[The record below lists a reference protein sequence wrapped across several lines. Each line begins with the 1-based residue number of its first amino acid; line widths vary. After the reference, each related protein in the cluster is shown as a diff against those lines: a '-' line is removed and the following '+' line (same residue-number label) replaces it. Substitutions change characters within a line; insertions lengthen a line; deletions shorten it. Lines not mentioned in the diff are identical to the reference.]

1 MVNAMTLH
9 RRTMTRRISVKTNLN
24 KYHSSLSRRD
34 FLKSLGLAGVA
45 FGAAPVLFPGQSIRD
60 LDEIMASPEAA
71 SMRPSYVKEVEK
83 PTVEV
88 DWTAMER
95 FDYSKVVWAS
105 GLQKALGTSQYLNVI
120 QNQRNNRLSR
130 LKANKPGYTLRD
142 DAFVNATYFA
152 PTSFLGPAT
161 NQTPA
166 DLGVPVYEGNPEENG
181 RMIRAFLRFH
191 GAADV
196 GFVELDPLTTEK
208 LIYSYDTVT
217 GSSQGLKLTFSDET
231 HPAETK
237 TERIIP
243 RKARWVIVYT
253 IRMADQL
260 VKSAPTQMIMAP
272 TENAYNLK
280 SIIQGQLQLFLRGL
294 GYMGLGEA
302 SPYDALGSSVG
313 LGIMAGLGEHSRTM
327 HMVTPVYGVR
337 QRVFKL
343 ITDLPLAPGK
353 HVDFGVMRFCRIC
366 KKCADNCPS
375 GAIPT
380 DTETSWNIR
389 GDYQQTGIK
398 SWHRNEAVCL
408 TNVKMM
414 GYSEG
419 CATCFAV
426 CPLSWGI
433 KKTFYQNIL
442 QNTIATAPSLDKVVK
457 ILDSSLGEGL
467 NKNPDEFW
475 DMDLPPFGWE

>member
-1 MVNAMTLH
+1 
-9 RRTMTRRISVKTNLN
+9 LN
-24 KYHSSLSRRD
+24 KYHSSISRRD
-34 FLKSLGLAGVA
+34 FLKSLGLGALA
-45 FGAAPVLFPGQSIRD
+45 CGAAPVLFPARAVHD
-60 LDEIMASPEAA
+60 LDEIMASPAA
-71 SMRPSYVKEVEK
+71 VSMRPSYIREVEK
-83 PTVEV
+83 PTVDI
-88 DWTAMER
+88 DWTAMNR

-105 GLQKALGTSQYLNVI
+105 GLQKALGTSQYLHVMEA
-120 QNQRNNRLSR
+120 QRNNRLSR
-130 LKANKPGYTLRD
+130 LKANTPGYTLKD

-152 PTSFLGPAT
+152 PTSFIGPTT
-161 NQTPA
+161 NQTPG
-166 DLGVPVYEGNPEENG
+166 DLGVPVYEGKPEENA
-181 RMIRAFLRFH
+181 RMIRAFMRFH
-191 GAADV
+191 GAAEV
-196 GFVELDPLTTEK
+196 GFVELDSLTTEK
-208 LIYSYDTVT
+208 LVYSYDTGT
-217 GSSQGLKLTFSDET
+217 GASQGLKLTFSDAT
-231 HPAETK
+231 QASETK

-260 VKSAPTQMIMAP
+260 VQSAPTQMIMAP

-302 SPYDALGSSVG
+302 NPYDSLGSSVG
-313 LGIMAGLGEHSRTM
+313 FGIMAGLGEHSRTM

-353 HVDFGVMRFCRIC
+353 PVDFGVMRFCRIC
-366 KKCADNCPS
+366 KKCADHCPS
-375 GAIPT
+375 GAIPK

-398 SWHRNEAVCL
+398 SWHRDEAACL
-408 TNVKMM
+408 TNIKIM

-419 CATCFAV
+419 CSTCFAV
-426 CPLSWGI
+426 CPLSRGI
-433 KKTFYQNIL
+433 NGTIFRNIL
-442 QNTIATAPSLDKVVK
+442 NNAIATAPSLDKAVK
-457 ILDSSLGEGL
+457 MLDGLMGNGL

-475 DMDLPPFGWE
+475 DLDLPPFGWE